1 LAQLK
6 KQNLI
11 QKNNFLKMIILS
23 IESSCDE
30 TGISVL
36 KATGEIE
43 NANFEVL
50 SNHLASQVETHIP
63 YGGVYPMLAKQEHI
77 KNLPI
82 LFEKV
87 LKDLENFQVSLIY
100 PSTGSQ
106 TCPGN
111 FPIDA
116 IAVTYGPGLPP
127 ALWAGITFAQ
137 DLAKKWNIPLIPV
150 NHMEGHILSVFGKHE
165 GKFKIPK
172 IEFPALALLVSGA
185 HTELV
190 LIKNKNWKKYQILG
204 ETLDDAVGEA
214 FDKIARMLGL
224 EYLGGPKI
232 SKLAE
237 EERTMQV
244 RLASQT
250 CKSDLHSPD
259 IKLPRPMMHSK
270 DFNFSFSGLKTA
282 VLYLIEK
289 IKKDKTQCQGSTLTS
304 EIKRKIACEF
314 ENAAIE
320 VLIHKTKKTIDKYK
334 IKNILVGGGVSAN
347 QHLRNEMQKIIDNLN
362 TNLDAR
368 HPSSPCK
375 LYFPPKELT
384 GDNSL
389 MIGIAAYFRYLNKKK
404 FPRPDKIKAEG
415 KLRLK

>member
-1 LAQLK
+1 
-6 KQNLI
+6 
-11 QKNNFLKMIILS
+11 MIILS

-36 KATGEIE
+36 KATGKIE
-43 NANFEVL
+43 DANFEVL
-50 SNHLASQVETHIP
+50 SNHLASQVEAHIP

-87 LKDLENFQVSLIY
+87 LKDLENCQVSLTY
-100 PSTGSQ
+100 PSTGSP
-106 TCPGN
+106 TYPGN

-137 DLAKKWNIPLIPV
+137 DLAKKWGVPLIPV
-150 NHMEGHILSVFGKHE
+150 NHMEGHIFSVFGKHE

-190 LIKNKNWKKYQILG
+190 LIKNKNWKKYEILG

-214 FDKIARMLGL
+214 FDKVARMLGL
-224 EYLGGPKI
+224 EYPGGPKI

-237 EERTMQV
+237 EQRKIQASMEV
-244 RLASQT
+244 R
-250 CKSDLHSPD
+250 PPYF
-259 IKLPRPMMHSK
+259 KLPRPMMHTK

-282 VLYLIEK
+282 VLYLIQK
-289 IKKDKTQCQGSTLTS
+289 IESPSLTPQKDKKLDE

-320 VLIHKTKKTIDKYK
+320 VLIHKTKKAIDKYK
-334 IKNILVGGGVSAN
+334 IKSILVGGGVSAN
-347 QHLRNEMQKIIDNLN
+347 QHLRDELSLAVEPPSGNLG
-362 TNLDAR
+362 AG
-368 HPSSPCK
+368 HPSK

-389 MIGIAAYFRYLNKKK
+389 MIGIAAYFRYLKNMKKYST
-404 FPRPDKIKAEG
+404 FNQSIISKIKAEG